1 MTFRAVIADDEPLAR
16 ERLRTLL
23 AAEPAVELV
32 RECGDGPAAVEA
44 VRELRPDLVFLD
56 VQMPGLDG
64 FGVLRALDEMEALP
78 EIVFV
83 TAHDAYA
90 LRAFEVH
97 ALDYL
102 LKPFTRRRFAEA
114 MEHVLQRLAL
124 RAQGGTA
131 TGVAAL
137 LDALRAERERPD
149 RIAVRTGRGVH
160 FVKPEEVSWVEAEG
174 NYVKLH
180 TPGGAHLVRGTL
192 KEVEARLGPRRF
204 VRVHRSALVNLDR
217 IRRLEPWFHGEFVVV
232 MEDGTRLTSS
242 RTYSG
247 NLRRLTG

>member
-1 MTFRAVIADDEPLAR
+1 MTTTLRSLIVDDEPLAR
-16 ERLRTLL
+16 ELLRSMLSVHDD
-23 AAEPAVELV
+23 VEV
-32 RECGDGPAAVEA
+32 VGEAGSGRAAVEA
-44 VRELRPDLVFLD
+44 VREIEPDLMFLD

-64 FGVLRALDEMEALP
+64 FEVLQALGAERLP
-78 EIVFV
+78 EVVFV
-83 TAHDAYA
+83 TAYDQYA
-90 LRAFEVH
+90 LKAFEVH

-114 MEHVLQRLAL
+114 MEHVLDRLAL
-124 RAQGGTA
+124 RQGGFEP
-131 TGVAAL
+131 GVAAL

-174 NYVKLH
+174 NYVRLH
-180 TPGGAHLVRGTL
+180 TPGGTHLVRGTL

-217 IRRLEPWFHGEFVVV
+217 IRR
-232 MEDGTRLTSS
+232 
-242 RTYSG
+242 
-247 NLRRLTG
+247 